1 MTRVARQTRT
11 ERKQARTARRDTL
24 LVLLSRAER
33 GVLSHPEAVLL
44 RAAVEAELVAGDQA
58 RRAAGGQQAAAR
70 RAQQRLVA
78 AEQAI
83 REVEAERD
91 ERTAR
96 LVIAADLAA
105 VLCEDFPG
113 EAWSL
118 PKALLAL
125 CAGELTPQQ
134 TLDSLAH

>member
-1 MTRVARQTRT
+1 MRRT
-11 ERKQARTARRDTL
+11 NEREQARTARRDTL

-33 GVLSHPEAVLL
+33 GVLSRPEAALL
-44 RAAVEAELVAGDQA
+44 RTAVEAELAAGDQA
-58 RRAAGGQQAAAR
+58 RRAAGGQQAAVR
-70 RAQQRLVA
+70 RTQQRLVA

-83 REVEAERD
+83 RETEAERD
-91 ERTAR
+91 EHAETLKTA
-96 LVIAADLAA
+96 AGLAA
-105 VLCEDFPG
+105 VLCADFPG

-118 PKALLAL
+118 AKALRAL